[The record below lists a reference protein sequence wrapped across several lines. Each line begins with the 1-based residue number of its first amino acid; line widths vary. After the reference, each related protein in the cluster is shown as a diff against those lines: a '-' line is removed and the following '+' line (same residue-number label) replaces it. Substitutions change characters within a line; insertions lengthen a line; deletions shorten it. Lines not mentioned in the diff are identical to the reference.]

1 MNKKLRHLIV
11 VMVLGTGFSLFIGA
25 VNSTMSDEPK
35 MKPAQEVPL
44 LLSIANRFMGAER
57 PPVQFFH
64 DRHVNALKQEGCP
77 ACHAPDEKGNMS
89 YSFPKIK
96 NEKNKKTLMNSYHK
110 ACIGCHKE
118 IAQTGKNSGP
128 VTCGK
133 CHVVTTKTRKQT
145 PWPGAEF
152 DFYLHNLHSD
162 ASQGNCVSCHHTG
175 DKSSCKD
182 CHGSVDNGEVIS
194 YRKAAH
200 SSCLKCHLE
209 YEVGTSSCGGCHA
222 GITRSLEEMA
232 ETPRP
237 NIGQPEQA
245 IVLLNGAKMTGVP
258 FNHKEHEG
266 YTTSCRVC
274 HHKTMKNCNTC
285 HTLKE
290 NSEGGN
296 ISLALAY
303 HKTPSERSCVGC
315 HESKKIVSQCSGC
328 HQARKNGLTETSCFA
343 CHRLSG
349 DKPFWQSMLGDPANL
364 LPKKLPG
371 VVEINILENKYLPVQ
386 FSHDDHIKKL
396 TEISQKNKLSNYFHC
411 NQMTICM
418 GCHHH
423 SALYP
428 AKEVPPCNT
437 CHAINAQEN
446 KNPPALQGAYHRQ
459 CIACHKEMRIGPTS
473 CNNGCHL
480 PKKSEA
486 AGGMIT
492 PHRN

>member
-1 MNKKLRHLIV
+1 MNKKVWNLIV
-11 VMVLGTGFSLFIGA
+11 VIVLGTVFSFFIVGM
-25 VNSTMSDEPK
+25 NSTRSEETK
-35 MKPAQEVPL
+35 KETAKEAPL
-44 LLSIANRFMGAER
+44 LLSIADKFTGAER

-64 DRHVNALKQEGCP
+64 DRHAHALKQEGCQ
-77 ACHAPDEKGNMS
+77 ACHAPDEKGNIS
-89 YSFPKIK
+89 YSFPKRK

-118 IAQTGKNSGP
+118 IAQSNKNSGP

-133 CHVVTTKTRKQT
+133 CHVVTTKTLKQT

-162 ASQGNCVSCHHTG
+162 ASQGDCVSCHHTG

-194 YRKAAH
+194 YRKAVH
-200 SSCLKCHLE
+200 SACLKCHLE
-209 YEVGTSSCGGCHA
+209 YEVGTSSCGGCHT
-222 GITRSLEEMA
+222 GIKRSLEDLA

-237 NIGQPEQA
+237 NINQPEQA
-245 IVLLNGAKMTGVP
+245 LVMLNGAKMTGVP

-290 NSEGGN
+290 NPEGGN
-296 ISLALAY
+296 ISLAFAY
-303 HKTPSERSCVGC
+303 HNSPSERSCVGC
-315 HESKKIVSQCSGC
+315 HESKKIDSQCSGC
-328 HQARKNGLTETSCFA
+328 HQARKNGHTETSCFA
-343 CHRLSG
+343 CHRSPEDETLYHQI
-349 DKPFWQSMLGDPANL
+349 KEDPANL
-364 LPKKLPG
+364 FPKKLPS
-371 VVEINILENKYLPVQ
+371 VLEINALENKYFPVQ
-386 FSHDDHIKKL
+386 FPHEDHIKKL
-396 TEISQKNKLSNYFHC
+396 TDISQKDKLANYFHC

-428 AKEVPPCNT
+428 AKSVPSCRL
-437 CHAINAQEN
+437 CHAINAPEN
-446 KNPPALQGAYHRQ
+446 ENLPALQGAFHRQ
-459 CIACHKEMRIGPTS
+459 CIACHKEMKVGPTN

-486 AGGMIT
+486 AGGMINPPT
-492 PHRN
+492 N